1 MNMKTNEK
9 WVKKTPYGDYR
20 DVEQNHKFETN
31 AERTSLVNR
40 RKNAGHAN
48 DGKPVYSHPGSKK
61 MHALKYSR

>member
-1 MNMKTNEK
+1 MKTNEK

-40 RKNAGHAN
+40 RKNAG
-48 DGKPVYSHPGSKK
+48 KSVYSHPGSKK
-61 MHALKYSR
+61 MHALKQSR